1 MIYKIIFSITIFIL
15 NFLIIKDEIP
25 NYSKEAKIMLLI
37 LLLLWF
43 PAFLMEAKIA
53 VNVMMITMLMCIG
66 SSEISVFKIFNTDTF
81 KIIFLLFLFVQCW
94 EMASMLFSKE
104 IMNDTW
110 ILLRNILSSFS
121 SLISL
126 LLIVII

>member
-43 PAFLMEAKIA
+43 LAFLMEAKIA
-53 VNVMMITMLMCIG
+53 VNVMMITMLMCCKQLQKFIKN
-66 SSEISVFKIFNTDTF
+66 IIF
-81 KIIFLLFLFVQCW
+81 FLLFIS
-94 EMASMLFSKE
+94 EIDIIIKE
-104 IMNDTW
+104 
-110 ILLRNILSSFS
+110 
-121 SLISL
+121 
-126 LLIVII
+126 

>member
-1 MIYKIIFSITIFIL
+1 MIYKIIFSIVIFIL
-15 NFLIIKDEIP
+15 NFMIIKDEIS

-43 PAFLMEAKIA
+43 PAFLMEVKIA

-66 SSEISVFKIFNTDTF
+66 SSENSILRIFNTDAF

-94 EMASMLFSKE
+94 EIASMLFSKE
-104 IMNDTW
+104 IMNDIW
-110 ILLRNILSSFS
+110 ISLRAIFSSIS
-121 SLISL
+121 SLISTC
-126 LLIVII
+126 LIVII

>member
-43 PAFLMEAKIA
+43 PAFLMEVKIA

-66 SSEISVFKIFNTDTF
+66 SSENSILRIFNTDAF

-94 EMASMLFSKE
+94 EIASMLFSKE
-104 IMNDTW
+104 IMNDIW
-110 ILLRNILSSFS
+110 ISLRAIFSSIS
-121 SLISL
+121 SLISTC
-126 LLIVII
+126 LIVII